1 MEILFDIKQ
10 TTGVITLN
18 RPKALNALNLSM
30 AEQFA
35 NKLQEWQEDQNIER
49 VLLQGEGK
57 HFCAGGD
64 VKSVHLSGPSS
75 QLKREFFAKEY
86 SLNLQIKK
94 FTKPYLSIW
103 KGVVM
108 GGGVGLSIYGDYR
121 IVTDSTKFAMP
132 ETSIGFFPDVGSSFF
147 LSKLKNNIGKYLGL
161 TGEIINNRDLLN
173 FKLATHYCPEEKLN
187 DLINNYIV
195 NGEIKN
201 YETTAISSFSQDR
214 LNFYNKNLSGSIF
227 DILNN
232 KEILNNPDYL
242 LNKIEKKCPMSLAVT
257 ALLLNDSKS
266 NTLEECLKNEY
277 RLSQKMTNRVDFS
290 EGIEAVLIEKHHNPK
305 WSPTSIKEIDNNE
318 VKNLLDEPI
327 DNELKLEINNI

>member
-1 MEILFDIKQ
+1 
-10 TTGVITLN
+10 
-18 RPKALNALNLSM
+18 M

-49 VLLQGEGK
+49 ILLQGEGK

-161 TGEIINNRDLLN
+161 TGEIINNRDLL
-173 FKLATHYCPEEKLN
+173 K
-187 DLINNYIV
+187 
-195 NGEIKN
+195 
-201 YETTAISSFSQDR
+201 
-214 LNFYNKNLSGSIF
+214 
-227 DILNN
+227 
-232 KEILNNPDYL
+232 
-242 LNKIEKKCPMSLAVT
+242 
-257 ALLLNDSKS
+257 SK
-266 NTLEECLKNEY
+266 
-277 RLSQKMTNRVDFS
+277 
-290 EGIEAVLIEKHHNPK
+290 
-305 WSPTSIKEIDNNE
+305 IKE
-318 VKNLLDEPI
+318 NLI
-327 DNELKLEINNI
+327 FLKY

>member
-1 MEILFDIKQ
+1 MEILFEIKNS
-10 TTGVITLN
+10 TGIITLN
-18 RPKALNALNLSM
+18 RPKALNALNLNM
-30 AEQFA
+30 AEKFS
-35 NKLQEWQEDQNIER
+35 NKLREWERNNEIER
-49 VLLQGEGK
+49 ILLMGEGK

-86 SLNLQIKK
+86 SLNLQIKN
-94 FTKPYLSIW
+94 FSKPYLSIW

-132 ETSIGFFPDVGSSFF
+132 ETSIGFFPDVGSSYF

-161 TGEIINNRDLLN
+161 TGEIINNKDLLN
-173 FKLATHYCPEEKLN
+173 FELATHYCPEGKLN
-187 DLINNYIV
+187 DLINRYIV
-195 NGEIKN
+195 DGEIKN
-201 YETTAISSFSQDR
+201 YDTATSSSFSQDR
-214 LNFYNKNLSGSIF
+214 LNFYNKNLEGSIY

-242 LNKIEKKCPMSLAVT
+242 MSKIEKKCPMSLAVT
-257 ALLLNDSKS
+257 ALLLNNSKS
-266 NTLEECLKNEY
+266 NTLEKCLENEF
-277 RLSQKMTNRVDFS
+277 RLSQKMTNRNDFS

-305 WSPTSIKEIDNNE
+305 WSPASIKDIDNNE
-318 VKNLLDEPI
+318 VKNLLDDPI
-327 DNELKLEINNI
+327 DNELKIRN